1 MTSQHYPKE
10 TRVPMMTV
18 YMIDLKRML
27 VPCNGQFYGNNE
39 NTSDISYFLLLGFIK
54 DIGT

>member
-10 TRVPMMTV
+10 TRVPMMAV
-18 YMIDLKRML
+18 CMIDLKEIL
-27 VPCNGQFYGNNE
+27 VPCNGQFYENNE